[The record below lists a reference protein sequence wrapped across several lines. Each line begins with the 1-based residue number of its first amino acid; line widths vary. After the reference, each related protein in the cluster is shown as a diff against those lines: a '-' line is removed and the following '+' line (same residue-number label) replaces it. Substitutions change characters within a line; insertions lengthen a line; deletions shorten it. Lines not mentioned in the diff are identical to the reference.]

1 MEITSQV
8 IMPTW
13 HVLYSVGLEYKLS
26 CLSVMSFLH
35 HNINDSYRYDSPR
48 AWLYIHYMWRACL
61 YSRSISVLRWM
72 KIFRRD
78 KLAHL
83 SLHRITPL
91 DCNYISAPLYIS
103 ASWYQT
109 SASPSSIQFEY
120 QLQDWIVKDM
130 GNDYFPQAIIVKIIK
145 LMQMVLASFIMWSI
159 SKLEDLV
166 VFRLYIVHTTVTWNI
181 CFNVSIRFPT
191 S

>member
-1 MEITSQV
+1 MCSFRGGTSQASICGV
-8 IMPTW
+8 C
-13 HVLYSVGLEYKLS
+13 VCLSSSAS
-26 CLSVMSFLH
+26 CLLPLDLTTQLKTFVPKQIIGSHRF
-35 HNINDSYRYDSPR
+35 D
-48 AWLYIHYMWRACL
+48 CTF
-61 YSRSISVLRWM
+61 ISV
-72 KIFRRD
+72 
-78 KLAHL
+78 
-83 SLHRITPL
+83 
-91 DCNYISAPLYIS
+91 
-103 ASWYQT
+103 SWYQT
-109 SASPSSIQFEY
+109 ESSASPSSNLFEY

-130 GNDYFPQAIIVKIIK
+130 GNDDFPQAIIVKIIK